1 MVIVMAKKTL
11 DELVQT
17 KEFLS
22 LTKNEDR
29 IDFLCDNGIK
39 SKEAKEWV
47 KANGSSQREIDYPTL
62 VEIFKRH
69 TVKKEAIAEV
79 VERDVCSAKTGEHLW
94 AAIKFAKEWANQSK

>member
-1 MVIVMAKKTL
+1 MVIIMAKKTL
-11 DELVQT
+11 DELVQSSD
-17 KEFLS
+17 FLS

-29 IDFLCDNGIK
+29 IDWLCDAGIK
-39 SKEAKEWV
+39 AKDAKEWV
-47 KANGSSQREIDYPTL
+47 KANGSTQREIDYTVL

-79 VERDVCSAKTGEHLW
+79 VAKDICSAKTGEHLW

>member
-1 MVIVMAKKTL
+1 MVNIMAKKTI

-17 KEFLS
+17 SDFLS

-29 IDFLCDNGIK
+29 IDYLCDAGIK
-39 SKEAKEWV
+39 AKEAKEWV

-62 VEIFKRH
+62 VKIFKRH
-69 TVKKEAIAEV
+69 TVKKEAIAELV
-79 VERDVCSAKTGEHLW
+79 AKDVCSAKTGEHLW